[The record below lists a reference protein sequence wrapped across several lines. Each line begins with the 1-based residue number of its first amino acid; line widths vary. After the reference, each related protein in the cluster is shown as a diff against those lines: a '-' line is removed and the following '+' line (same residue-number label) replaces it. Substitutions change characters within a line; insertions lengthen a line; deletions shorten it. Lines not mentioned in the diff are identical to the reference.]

1 MAGGAETKTADR
13 TQDTELI
20 FDFNTLKAFS
30 LKILPKHQDKY
41 LFKTKS

>member
-1 MAGGAETKTADR
+1 MDGQQSTKKNSRQNTK
-13 TQDTELI
+13 LI

-41 LFKTKS
+41 LFKINK